1 MSLFCSPVL
10 PDDTKGHYHF
20 GETLA
25 VLAIY
30 CPPFLSCLVM
40 IFNPVGHPSSRSQL
54 GIHIASL
61 SSVPAG
67 HLCPCCLPHRGYIMQ
82 NNILECRM
90 SRPINQ
96 PGKSAL
102 PGKGRGLSGT
112 FSSHGR
118 KTGRKSS
125 WRRLSASHAKWK
137 HPSSLEDGVSF
148 FSNCQPP
155 AQNQVHPLQLSWNK
169 GVDCHSVL
177 FLPTSVG
184 FLTVKQVSDTQKL
197 DVFTTASFLATCSR
211 HTILKFTNEY
221 ICFAKRSS
229 SPEWVWEQVA
239 NDATLKGS
247 CWRRQVQKG

>member
-10 PDDTKGHYHF
+10 PDDTKGHCHF

-25 VLAIY
+25 VSPNIY
-30 CPPFLSCLVM
+30 CPPFRSCLVM
-40 IFNPVGHPSSRSQL
+40 IFSPVGRPSSRSQL
-54 GIHIASL
+54 GIHVASL

-67 HLCPCCLPHRGYIMQ
+67 HLWPCCLLHRGYIMQ
-82 NNILECRM
+82 NNVLECRM

-96 PGKSAL
+96 PGNSAL

-125 WRRLSASHAKWK
+125 WRRLSVSHAKQK
-137 HPSSLEDGVSF
+137 HPSSLEDGVS

-155 AQNQVHPLQLSWNK
+155 AQNQVHLVQLSWHK
-169 GVDCHSVL
+169 RVDCHSVL

-184 FLTVKQVSDTQKL
+184 FLTMKQVSDTQKL

-211 HTILKFTNEY
+211 HTILKSTNEY
-221 ICFAKRSS
+221 ICFAKEVVLQSESENRWLMM
-229 SPEWVWEQVA
+229 P
-239 NDATLKGS
+239 L
-247 CWRRQVQKG
+247 